1 MTLLVGYAV
10 IVCLVQMALE
20 WYLMNRTLGIG
31 QFALYV
37 AFIGVTTWVDAAFYV
52 LQWAGPLDFMV
63 IFAHLMSLY
72 AVMLIFRAVDQVR
85 ALQGLLS

>member
-1 MTLLVGYAV
+1 MMLLVGYAV

-37 AFIGVTTWVDAAFYV
+37 AFIGVTAGIDAAFYV

-63 IFAHLMSLY
+63 VFGHLMSLY
-72 AVMLIFRAVDQVR
+72 AVMLVFRAVDQVR
-85 ALQGLLS
+85 TLQGLLS